1 MMINGRRL
9 FVLALIYLGS
19 LLIVAAVFARVPQG
33 ERAQSQPSAPASASP
48 APPPQPMTIGL
59 TPLGQKSVENIQLRF
74 QLLQRDL
81 KDLEKEEC
89 GAQGLQ
95 PGECRLD
102 AERGLLMVRRAFTA
116 AASGSPKP
124 SAPNTAPPKTG
135 VFPSPA
141 APAPMPK
148 ARDAQQ
154 K

>member
-102 AERGLLMVRRAFTA
+102 AERGLLMVRRAFTS
-116 AASGSPKP
+116 SGSPSSKS
-124 SAPNTAPPKTG
+124 SAPNAAPPKTG

-141 APAPMPK
+141 PAGQAPK
-148 ARDAQQ
+148 AGDVG
-154 K
+154 KK